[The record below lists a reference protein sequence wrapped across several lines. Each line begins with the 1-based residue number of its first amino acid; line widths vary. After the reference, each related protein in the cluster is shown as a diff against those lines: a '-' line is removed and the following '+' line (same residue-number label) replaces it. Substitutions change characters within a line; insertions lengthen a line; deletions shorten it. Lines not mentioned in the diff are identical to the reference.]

1 MTTSQKIPFL
11 TEILADDPIPLGKLA
26 YFRERFRDRLYE
38 LVVEEFLKSGMTRAE
53 LARRISRKPEQ
64 VTRWL
69 GAPGNWEI
77 DTVSDML
84 LAICKAQPRIELDR
98 LNDQR
103 RSNRSR
109 PDWQI
114 DADDAAKQGSV
125 STSPSETTNTHV
137 LEIQF

>member
-1 MTTSQKIPFL
+1 MTTSQKTPFL
-11 TEILADDPIPLGKLA
+11 IEILGDEPIPLGKLA

-77 DTVSDML
+77 DTVSDIL

-98 LNDQR
+98 LDHQR
-103 RSNRSR
+103 RSNRSK

-114 DADDAAKQGSV
+114 DAEDAARQGS
-125 STSPSETTNTHV
+125 TAPSPSETTNTHF

>member
-1 MTTSQKIPFL
+1 MTTSQKIAFL

-69 GAPGNWEI
+69 GAPATG
-77 DTVSDML
+77 
-84 LAICKAQPRIELDR
+84 
-98 LNDQR
+98 
-103 RSNRSR
+103 RS
-109 PDWQI
+109 
-114 DADDAAKQGSV
+114 
-125 STSPSETTNTHV
+125 T
-137 LEIQF
+137 L

>member
-125 STSPSETTNTHV
+125 SPSPSETTNTHV